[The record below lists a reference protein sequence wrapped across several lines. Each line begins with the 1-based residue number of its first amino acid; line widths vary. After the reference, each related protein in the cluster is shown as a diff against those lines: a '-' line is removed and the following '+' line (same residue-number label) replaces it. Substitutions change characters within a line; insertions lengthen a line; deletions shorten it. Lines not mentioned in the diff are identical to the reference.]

1 MKNST
6 ESYKFE
12 LWIHQKS
19 LSSVTFSIDTLAF
32 LFASLLSFL
41 FPYIEET
48 IWSILTK
55 KSLQKLYSP
64 YLFKENFIWRQFS
77 TSLRDVADSVWGEGE
92 GKGEGMVAPLEPFPH
107 YLWIMP
113 THIVLTKSTQ
123 SVQRSIIQSSRQWL
137 MN

>member
-48 IWSILTK
+48 I
-55 KSLQKLYSP
+55 
-64 YLFKENFIWRQFS
+64 
-77 TSLRDVADSVWGEGE
+77 
-92 GKGEGMVAPLEPFPH
+92 
-107 YLWIMP
+107 
-113 THIVLTKSTQ
+113 
-123 SVQRSIIQSSRQWL
+123 
-137 MN
+137 